1 MKRPIGQIKNPIP
14 SGLSLHPIAFSSN
27 NATGIKV
34 FKSRIT
40 LNGNQANSCRINCTQ
55 LQPKRRL
62 ENLSIVSRIIIVIWW
77 LDIFQHLHERKF
89 AQWHTQNAKVVPKF
103 YQIVNKPPKNRPRLW
118 RFCQSGEISPN
129 LVTLLSINLPSLKE
143 LRRCLPWWW
152 GCRWATSTTWRAW
165 TLWEAGTTSA
175 QRGHW
180 CRRPVARRARAKR
193 WQSQRCSNRSAKR
206 M

>member
-55 LQPKRRL
+55 LQ
-62 ENLSIVSRIIIVIWW
+62 NLSIVFRIIIVIWW

-129 LVTLLSINLPSLKE
+129 LVTLIKWYFLVLDDQGTPDALGSQIDSRSWRLETIFGRFHFRKFGRERSRADQKVHSFTHLESHLSRYL
-143 LRRCLPWWW
+143 
-152 GCRWATSTTWRAW
+152 
-165 TLWEAGTTSA
+165 
-175 QRGHW
+175 
-180 CRRPVARRARAKR
+180 
-193 WQSQRCSNRSAKR
+193 SNSVK
-206 M
+206 